1 MALVFVFVI
10 LINYLL
16 SRYKLL
22 RTQSLTSKQAFHI
35 QSFEEGFDFWQP
47 IRSGFSTDIMVGPN
61 QYDFL
66 SNQLKNQEIK
76 FDIVMDDIG
85 AIIESQRIE
94 AQNRAQTRAQNR
106 NLKQGEIS
114 FDDYYSHKEVSFI

>member
-1 MALVFVFVI
+1 MLELATLW
-10 LINYLL
+10 YLL

-22 RTQSLTSKQAFHI
+22 RTQSLTSKQAFHL
-35 QSFEEGFDFWQP
+35 QSFVEDFDFWQP

-66 SNQLKNQEIK
+66 SNQLKNQAIK
-76 FDIVMDDIG
+76 FDTVMDDLG

-94 AQNRAQTRAQNR
+94 AQNRAQNR
-106 NLKQGEIS
+106 NLKQGKVL

>member
-1 MALVFVFVI
+1 MVFFVFVI

-22 RTQSLTSKQAFHI
+22 HTQSLTSKQAFHL
-35 QSFEEGFDFWQP
+35 QNFEDDFDFWQP
-47 IRSGFSTDIMVGPN
+47 IKSGFSTDIMVGPN

-76 FDIVMDDIG
+76 FDIVEDDIG
-85 AIIESQRIE
+85 SKIKSQSME
-94 AQNRAQTRAQNR
+94 AQNRTLQ
-106 NLKQGEIS
+106 QGKIS
-114 FDDYYSHKEVSFI
+114 FDAYYSHKEVSFI

>member
-1 MALVFVFVI
+1 MASVFVFVI

-22 RTQSLTSKQAFHI
+22 RTQSLTSKQAFHL

-66 SNQLKNQEIK
+66 SNQLTNQEIK

-94 AQNRAQTRAQNR
+94 AQNRAQNR

>member
-1 MALVFVFVI
+1 MVFFVFVI

-22 RTQSLTSKQAFHI
+22 RTQSLTSKQAFYLRNL
-35 QSFEEGFDFWQP
+35 EEDFDFWRT
-47 IRSGFSTDIMVGPN
+47 IKFGFSTDIMVGPN

-66 SNQLKNQEIK
+66 SSQLKNQEIK

-94 AQNRAQTRAQNR
+94 AQNRAQNR
-106 NLKQGEIS
+106 NLKQGKIS

>member
-1 MALVFVFVI
+1 MVFFVFVI

-22 RTQSLTSKQAFHI
+22 RTQSLTSKQAFYLRNL
-35 QSFEEGFDFWQP
+35 EDDFDFWRT
-47 IRSGFSTDIMVGPN
+47 IKSRFSTDIMVGPN

-66 SNQLKNQEIK
+66 SSQLKNQEIK

-85 AIIESQRIE
+85 SLIKSQRIE
-94 AQNRAQTRAQNR
+94 TRNR
-106 NLKQGEIS
+106 NLKQGEIT
-114 FDDYYSHKEVSFI
+114 FDAYYSHKEVSFI